1 MYDASRKGS
10 IMDSALNRVE
20 VTPMHCRPDSE
31 RLLRTHNAWQASWDE
46 SNKEEAPDID
56 MVIKIAFSYYSDGLL
71 PVQVKWRLSEEF
83 PQLPARTIARIQR
96 RAEDAI
102 TAAETAPP
110 ELRRAMVAAAR
121 QRVIQGALA
130 AGQYGAA
137 LKALD
142 RAGEIA
148 GELRE
153 SAGLSDEDLIL
164 TVSIEQPALSAGE
177 SQPVAAE
184 TTANLTLETVETE
197 VESY

>member
-1 MYDASRKGS
+1 
-10 IMDSALNRVE
+10 MDSALNRVE

-56 MVIKIAFSYYSDGLL
+56 TLVKVAFSYYSDGYL

-83 PQLPARTIARIQR
+83 PHLPPRTVARIQR
-96 RAEDAI
+96 RAEDTL

-110 ELRRAMVAAAR
+110 DLRRAMVAAAR
-121 QRVIQGALA
+121 QRVIQAALA

-153 SAGLSDEDLIL
+153 SAGLADEDLIL
-164 TVSIEQPALSAGE
+164 TVTVEQPALPAGE
-177 SQPVAAE
+177 SQPVATE
-184 TTANLTLETVETE
+184 TADNLTIEMVETE
-197 VESY
+197 AESY